1 MLGNDCEMGNQFNM
15 VCYMHREVTPI
26 DEVKEELKKKR
37 VTQFSKTTR

>member
-1 MLGNDCEMGNQFNM
+1 MLENDCEMGNQFIKL
-15 VCYMHREVTPI
+15 YMHREVTPI